1 MVRIRAQ
8 RLIVGCVAGRLEDSF
23 SCSVRNQRLL
33 HPSQIHAGTKERER
47 VHFFHFTPAIPKGK
61 GIDRHEQPEKH
72 DDGFLMAFALC
83 VQLLIPA
90 DEGRKPRAKVSST
103 DVFPPHTKKERKKK
117 RENPPAPDRC
127 LMSRPLK
134 EFVARED
141 RWNAF
146 PHAIQLFR
154 SISRTRAFQYRMTGR
169 RFNNC
174 IRSESL
180 ERERDE
186 ENR

>member
-1 MVRIRAQ
+1 MGGASSQRSLPTNPTTGRWYNLREQNGSCRQCRPSYPREMVRIRAQ

-117 RENPPAPDRC
+117 EKT
-127 LMSRPLK
+127 L
-134 EFVARED
+134 
-141 RWNAF
+141 
-146 PHAIQLFR
+146 QLR
-154 SISRTRAFQYRMTGR
+154 IDVWWVGH
-169 RFNNC
+169 
-174 IRSESL
+174 
-180 ERERDE
+180 
-186 ENR
+186 